1 MARRSDLIIARVFY
15 SDSAESKMR
24 PCIVLSGERYN
35 STGYV
40 MVAPMTTAG
49 DEYCLP
55 IVESDADCRIAPGS
69 GIRADIIMRLQ
80 HSQII
85 KKIGRAK
92 DEFYWELVGKIR
104 ELIE

>member
-1 MARRSDLIIARVFY
+1 VARRSDLIIAKVFY
-15 SDSAESKMR
+15 SDSAESKLR

-35 STGYV
+35 SSGFV
-40 MVAPMTTAG
+40 MIAPMTTAD

-55 IVESDADCRIAPGS
+55 IDESDADCRIAPGS
-69 GIRADIIMRLQ
+69 GVRADTIMRLQ

-92 DEFYWELVGKIR
+92 DEFYWELMGKIR